1 MSKIVAEVISIGD
14 ELTSGQRL
22 DTNSQWL
29 STQLADLGIVVQA
42 HQTMGDYL
50 EPMQAAF
57 QTAAARSDLILVTG
71 GLGPTQDDLT
81 RQALA
86 TAFGESLE
94 FDPLS
99 WETIQQLFA
108 RRNVSTPPS
117 NRIQAMFPSGS
128 RPIPNP
134 HGTAPGI
141 DWLVNCGQRQ
151 VQFYCL
157 PGVPVEMREMYA
169 ETIAPRLLERY
180 RQGQVIVQRV
190 IKTFGAGESYVESL
204 LPNLVARGNDPQVGI
219 TASQATISLRLRTT
233 APDRATAEAKLEPVV
248 QTIHQC
254 LGKLVFG
261 EGEQELEDVVVEE
274 LKRRGQRLVV
284 VEWGTR
290 GLVAQRL
297 DEASGRWRESAEIA
311 ARGSA
316 QVAGWLPTG
325 GEVGICGGVIL
336 THWES
341 VRRWLAPEVEWSGGE
356 PPPWPEVVAA
366 LSAVAGQRFQADL
379 VLAGGP
385 LPHHL
390 DTAATTPAAEFQ
402 LTVCDRTKAVV
413 RQFPQSFSVL
423 GHPSLWRPRAAKQM
437 LNHLRLL
444 WLDGILDSAVAD
456 L

>member
-86 TAFGESLE
+86 TAFGETLE

-99 WETIQQLFA
+99 WETIQQMFA
-108 RRNVSTPPS
+108 RRNVSTPDS
-117 NRIQAMFPSGS
+117 NRIQAMFPRGS

-141 DWLVNCGQRQ
+141 DWLVNCGSRQ
-151 VQFYCL
+151 AQFYCL

-169 ETIAPRLLERY
+169 ATIAPRLLERY

-233 APDRATAEAKLEPVV
+233 APDLATATAKLEPVV
-248 QTIHQC
+248 NTIHHC

-261 EGEQELEDVVVEE
+261 EGEQELEDVVIGE
-274 LKRRGQRLVV
+274 LMRRGQRLVV

-297 DEASGRWRESAEIA
+297 DEASDRWRDSAA
-311 ARGSA
+311 STPLGSTQFA
-316 QVAGWLPTG
+316 EWPPSG
-325 GEVGICGGVIL
+325 GEAGFCGGVIL
-336 THWES
+336 THWEA
-341 VRRWLAPEVEWSGGE
+341 VRRWLAPEVEWTGGGT
-356 PPPWPEVVAA
+356 PPWPEVVAA
-366 LSAVAGQRFQADL
+366 LAAVAGQRFQADL

-385 LPHHL
+385 LPQQL
-390 DTAATTPAAEFQ
+390 DIAATAPAAEYL
-402 LTVCDRTKAVV
+402 LTACDRTGAVV
-413 RQFPQSFSVL
+413 RQFPQSFTVL

>member
-1 MSKIVAEVISIGD
+1 MNKLVAEVISIGD

-29 STQLADLGIVVQA
+29 SQQLADLGIVVQA

-50 EPMQAAF
+50 DPMQAAL

-86 TAFGESLE
+86 AAFGESLE
-94 FDPLS
+94 FDPPS
-99 WETIQQLFA
+99 WEAIQQLFA
-108 RRNVSTPPS
+108 RRNVSTPAS
-117 NRIQAMFPSGS
+117 NRTQAMFPRGA

-141 DWLVNCGQRQ
+141 DWLVTCGPRQ

-157 PGVPVEMREMYA
+157 PGVPVEMREMYT
-169 ETIAPRLLERY
+169 ETIAPQLLERY

-233 APDRATAEAKLEPVV
+233 APDPVTAAAKLAPVV
-248 QTIHQC
+248 ETIHQC
-254 LGKLVFG
+254 LGQLVFG
-261 EGEQELEDVVVEE
+261 EGEQELEDVVIGE
-274 LKRRGQRLVV
+274 LQRRGQRLVV

-297 DEASGRWRESAEIA
+297 DEASSRWNDSA
-311 ARGSA
+311 ARGPIGDSA
-316 QVAGWLPTG
+316 TVEDPAAKPTAGF
-325 GEVGICGGVIL
+325 CGGVIL
-336 THWES
+336 THWEA
-341 VRRWLAPEVEWSGGE
+341 VRRWLSPDVEWPGSE
-356 PPPWPEVVAA
+356 VPPWSEVVAA
-366 LSAVAGQRFQADL
+366 LALVAGQRFQADL

-385 LPHHL
+385 LPSGPGC
-390 DTAATTPAAEFQ
+390 DATGPTAEFQ
-402 LTVCDRTKAVV
+402 LTACDRIGPTA
-413 RQFPQSFSVL
+413 RQFPQAFNVL

-444 WLDGILDSAVAD
+444 WLDGALDSAGEN